1 MIFHPN
7 IHGYLGGRA
16 SEEYDYSPIDCR
28 GSVGPYEHE
37 KSLYE
42 VFLFLYT

>member
-1 MIFHPN
+1 MLFYTN
-7 IHGYLGGRA
+7 THGYLGVRV
-16 SEEYDYSPIDCR
+16 SKEYDYSSIDCR
-28 GSVGPYEHE
+28 GSLGPYEHE